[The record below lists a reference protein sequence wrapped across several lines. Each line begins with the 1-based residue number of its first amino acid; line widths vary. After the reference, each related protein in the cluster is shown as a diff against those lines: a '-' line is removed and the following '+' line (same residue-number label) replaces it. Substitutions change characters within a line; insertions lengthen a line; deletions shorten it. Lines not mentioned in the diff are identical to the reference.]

1 MKKLKR
7 YHHSIYYPDWA
18 ESSLDAFVRNIR
30 AENSIVFS
38 IHSVDKIVSET
49 LEYGRRLFKYLLKAV
64 KRTSLE
70 ADTIFEFYA
79 FREEV
84 KKACFRFSFDAFP
97 VDIILVISADGTVI
111 TMFTTNKDDNHS
123 TLDASLYERR

>member
-7 YHHSIYYPDWA
+7 YHHNIYYPDWA
-18 ESSLDAFVRNIR
+18 EESLSEFVRSIR
-30 AENSIVFS
+30 AGNSITFS

-49 LEYGRRLFKYLLKAV
+49 LEYGRQLFKFLLKAI

-79 FREEV
+79 FGEEV
-84 KKACFRFSFDAFP
+84 KKACFRFSFEAFP

-111 TMFTTNKDDNHS
+111 TIFTANKGDNHS
-123 TLDASLYERR
+123 TLNARLYERR